1 MKMRPLI
8 ALQMIAMAAS
18 CLAARAEPAK
28 GDRALG
34 EYLAGECVACHQ
46 VTGQASGA
54 VPPIVA
60 WPEDQFIAVMKSY
73 KNKDRDNQI
82 MQTLAGRL
90 NTSEIEALAAYFGS
104 LALQP
109 MKN

>member
-1 MKMRPLI
+1 MRILPVVALPVI
-8 ALQMIAMAAS
+8 ALATS
-18 CLAARAEPAK
+18 CLVVRAEPAK

-46 VTGQASGA
+46 VTGQATGA
-54 VPPIVA
+54 VPSIVA
-60 WPEDQFIAVMKSY
+60 WPEDQFIAVMQSY

-90 NTSEIEALAAYFGS
+90 SASEIEALAAYFGS
-104 LALQP
+104 LTLQP
-109 MKN
+109 MRN

>member
-8 ALQMIAMAAS
+8 ALPMIAMAAS

-73 KNKDRDNQI
+73 KNKDRDNQ
-82 MQTLAGRL
+82 MAGRL

>member
-1 MKMRPLI
+1 MRMLVVA
-8 ALQMIAMAAS
+8 ALTAMALAAP

-46 VTGQASGA
+46 VTGQAQGA
-54 VPPIVA
+54 VPSIVA
-60 WPEDQFIAVMKSY
+60 WPQDQFIAVMQSY
-73 KNKDRDNQI
+73 KTKDRDNQI

-90 NTSEIEALAAYFGS
+90 NASEIEALAAYFGS
-104 LALQP
+104 LTLQP

>member
-1 MKMRPLI
+1 MRILPVLALPVI
-8 ALQMIAMAAS
+8 ALATS
-18 CLAARAEPAK
+18 CLVVRAEPAK

-46 VTGQASGA
+46 VTGQANGA
-54 VPPIVA
+54 VPSIVA
-60 WPEDQFIAVMKSY
+60 WPEDQFIAVMQSY

-90 NTSEIEALAAYFGS
+90 SASEIEALAAYFGS
-104 LALQP
+104 LTLKP
-109 MKN
+109 MRN

>member
-1 MKMRPLI
+1 
-8 ALQMIAMAAS
+8 
-18 CLAARAEPAK
+18 
-28 GDRALG
+28 
-34 EYLAGECVACHQ
+34 
-46 VTGQASGA
+46 
-54 VPPIVA
+54 
-60 WPEDQFIAVMKSY
+60 
-73 KNKDRDNQI
+73 